1 MLVEVDREC
10 YEKSHHVSVGGQGVL
25 WKSQAM
31 FVEVDME
38 SWESHAMLVEVDRE
52 CYKSHAMVVE
62 VDIECYE
69 KVMPW

>member
-1 MLVEVDREC
+1 
-10 YEKSHHVSVGGQGVL
+10 
-25 WKSQAM
+25 
-31 FVEVDME
+31 
-38 SWESHAMLVEVDRE
+38 MLVEVDRE